1 MRCAIHQPN
10 FLPRLSTLAKLYAA
24 DCVVILDDV
33 QFTRR
38 DYQHR
43 CRLAPL
49 HDPAD
54 WHWLSLPTHL
64 PKGRATL
71 IKQAR
76 LVDTARSRRKV
87 EGTLLHYYGQSSYW
101 PQISVSLQDVLDLTS
116 NTDSLADITTA
127 STRCLL
133 DLVGWRG
140 TVVCS
145 SDLTASSERSERLA
159 DLTQAV
165 GANDYLC
172 GTGGMRYIEHEP
184 FTERG
189 LTVVPFRPPSTGD
202 MWRTANRLSSLWALM
217 LMGPEWLNGALEG
230 LVRSPSTRNPT
241 TCTRDNKL
249 S

>member
-10 FLPRLSTLAKLYAA
+10 FFPRLSTLAKLYAA

-49 HDPAD
+49 TDPTD
-54 WHWLSLPTHL
+54 CHWLSLSTHL

-76 LVDTARSRRKV
+76 LVDTARCRRKV
-87 EGTLLHYYGQSSYW
+87 EGTLLHYYGKSAYW
-101 PQISVSLQDVLDLTS
+101 PQVSGALDGVLDLLDK
-116 NTDSLADITTA
+116 TDHLADVTTA
-127 STRCLL
+127 STKWLL
-133 DLVGWRG
+133 ELMRWPGRLIS
-140 TVVCS
+140 S
-145 SDLTASSERSERLA
+145 SDLSARSERSARLA

-165 GANDYLC
+165 GASEYLC
-172 GTGGMRYIEHEP
+172 GTGGMRYIEHDP

-189 LTVVPFRPPSTGD
+189 LRVIPFCVPASNDGPCQSAT
-202 MWRTANRLSSLWALM
+202 RLSALWALM
-217 LMGPEWLNGALEG
+217 VSGPEALKSVLNSYKG
-230 LVRSPSTRNPT
+230 
-241 TCTRDNKL
+241 
-249 S
+249 